1 MDRRTWM
8 YKASRISKEYIDGV
22 AEFMRI
28 AEEDMRKKG
37 DNYLIC
43 PCVDCKNTK
52 RQSPAEV
59 RSHLIERGFKRKYT
73 NWYWHGEDIGVTEAS
88 STVPVSGRNVVTVD
102 DVLDMDNENFENV
115 DDQFF
120 ENVDDVP
127 NMQTNEG
134 EFVVNNELDELMR
147 DVEPEFIDIPN
158 FFQNMSADS
167 RKPLFPNC
175 TKYTKLSAVFK
186 LFNLKAKNGWSDKSF
201 TSLLK
206 LDRKSVV

>member
-59 RSHLIERGFKRKYT
+59 RSHLIERGFKKIHKLVLARRGY
-73 NWYWHGEDIGVTEAS
+73 
-88 STVPVSGRNVVTVD
+88 SG
-102 DVLDMDNENFENV
+102 
-115 DDQFF
+115 
-120 ENVDDVP
+120 
-127 NMQTNEG
+127 
-134 EFVVNNELDELMR
+134 
-147 DVEPEFIDIPN
+147 
-158 FFQNMSADS
+158 
-167 RKPLFPNC
+167 
-175 TKYTKLSAVFK
+175 
-186 LFNLKAKNGWSDKSF
+186 
-201 TSLLK
+201 
-206 LDRKSVV
+206 